1 MLKILLYT
9 DGMYF
14 KPEILNFPAY
24 LANITH
30 TKIMEV
36 YMDDMLNTALWY
48 DQRTFVTLPGQIA
61 ERERYE
67 VIEKNFQKM
76 QLEADK
82 KGILIRPFEDGTVT
96 QEFLFKHMR
105 YADLLL
111 LDIHSLNNPSE
122 DIVRFKFLR
131 DILMYGECPVILFS
145 SNIDHID
152 EIIFGYNGT
161 PSSVFAIKQFSYL
174 FPALMDKPL
183 RAIYAQETE
192 KMQDKKLLI
201 DWMNAHYMDAY
212 YEETSEKLLNS
223 FLTSY
228 EQKKQ
233 IIGVMGSFGRSM
245 LSQMLH
251 KSEALHLMKMLPIPL
266 FISHW

>member
-1 MLKILLYT
+1 MLKILFYT

-24 LANITH
+24 LAHLTH
-30 TKIMEV
+30 TKILEV
-36 YMDDMLNTALWY
+36 YLDDMLNTALWY
-48 DQRTFVTLPGQIA
+48 DQRSFVTIPGQIA
-61 ERERYE
+61 EKERYE
-67 VIEKNFQKM
+67 AIEKNFQK
-76 QLEADK
+76 LLEEADK
-82 KGILIRPFEDGTVT
+82 KGLLVKSFEDGTST
-96 QEFLFKHMR
+96 KELFFKHMR
-105 YADLLL
+105 YSDLLL

-122 DIVRFKFLR
+122 DIVRYKFFR
-131 DILMYGECPVILFS
+131 DILMYGECPVMLIS
-145 SNIDHID
+145 DSIDHID
-152 EIIFGYNGT
+152 EILFAYNGT

-174 FPALMDKPL
+174 FPQFMDKPV

-201 DWMNAHYMDAY
+201 DWLNAHYMEAY
-212 YEETSEKLLNS
+212 YEETEEKLLDS

-228 EQKKQ
+228 RRNKQ
-233 IIGVMGSFGRSM
+233 IMGVMGSFGRSL

>member
-24 LANITH
+24 LANLTH

-36 YMDDMLNTALWY
+36 YADDMLNTALWY
-48 DQRTFVTLPGQIA
+48 DQKTFVTLPGQIA
-61 ERERYE
+61 EKEKYE
-67 VIEKNFQKM
+67 TIEKNFQK
-76 QLEADK
+76 LGEEADK
-82 KGILIRPFEDGTVT
+82 RGILIKPFEDGTVT
-96 QEFLFKHMR
+96 QELFFKHLR
-105 YADLLL
+105 YSDVLL

-122 DIVRFKFLR
+122 DVVQFKFFR

-145 SNIDHID
+145 SGIQHID
-152 EIIFGYNGT
+152 EILFAYNGT

-174 FPALMDKPL
+174 FPQLMDKPL

-192 KMQDKKLLI
+192 KMHDKKLLI
-201 DWMNAHYMDAY
+201 DWMNTHYVEAY
-212 YEETSEKLLNS
+212 YEETQERLLDS
-223 FLTSY
+223 FLSSY
-228 EQKKQ
+228 QQNKQ
-233 IIGVMGSFGRSM
+233 IIGVMGSFGRSL